1 MIKRHGDSPEVGR
14 AYEMRAGAYGILER
28 GDQILLAW
36 QSEPYNDLL
45 LPGGG
50 IDPGESPVQALHREV
65 YEETGW
71 RIAKPVRLG
80 AFRRFTYMPEYDKW
94 AEKVCHIY
102 VARPTICLGP
112 PLEPD
117 HTAVWMHKAE
127 AAPLLCNSGDAEF
140 LAKRLFAREKI

>member
-1 MIKRHGDSPEVGR
+1 MIKRHGDRPKAGQ
-14 AYEMRAGAYGILER
+14 AYEMRAGAYGILRR
-28 GDQILLAW
+28 GSDVLLAW

-50 IDPGESPVQALHREV
+50 IDPGESPIQALHREV

-71 RIAKPVRLG
+71 RISRPLRLG

-94 AEKVCHIY
+94 AEKVCH
-102 VARPTICLGP
+102 VFTARPIVRLGP

-117 HTAVWMHKAE
+117 HTAVWMNAE
-127 AAPLLCNSGDAEF
+127 TALPLLCNDGDAAF
-140 LAKRLFAREKI
+140 LAQVLKR